1 MSKTITRNQT
11 NNQMTADYDISN
23 LVLGQNSFIKGSIT
37 ASGSDIDLLQGMVMG
52 RISSTQK
59 LVPLDASATNGSQ
72 YPVGICLID
81 AKIINGTSVDI
92 TLVNK
97 GRIEEQKINFLGAET
112 LDSVVSGRILRD
124 WINDIGLE
132 LILSEELTNF
142 DN

>member
-97 GRIEEQKINFLGAET
+97 GRIEEQKINFLGTET